1 MSGLIFN
8 FRIRLV
14 IISSFQIMKK
24 KTKIIL
30 YGTLA
35 IVLSAIF
42 IIPRIGSPDRE
53 SAGNKRSTGQSAN
66 TSFSVKGLIV
76 SMQDISNEIS
86 SIGTALASEEVEIK
100 SETTGRVTNISFKEG
115 SFVSKGQ
122 LLVKINDSELQA
134 QLSKAKSRLKLLQDR
149 EERQRVLYEKQLSS
163 KEDYDVAL
171 NELNALRSDIELLN
185 VQISKTE
192 IRAPFSGKIGIRNIS
207 EGAYVS
213 PSTVIANLQNLSQ
226 IKIDFTIPEKYATL
240 IKQNDNIKFRP
251 VNEKEY
257 LNGKVYAIEPKI
269 NRATRT
275 ILVRGIYSNAGNK
288 VIPGSFLDVKLELQK
303 IKNAVLI
310 PSYALIHDIKGE
322 MIFQYKGG
330 RAIQQMVETA
340 LRTESNVQVTSG
352 IKPGDTIITSGIL
365 QLKNNIKVN
374 ISSLE

>member
-1 MSGLIFN
+1 
-8 FRIRLV
+8 
-14 IISSFQIMKK
+14 MKK

-42 IIPRIGSPDRE
+42 IIPRISSPDRE
-53 SAGNKRSTGQSAN
+53 SAGNKRSTGLSAN

-76 SMQDISNEIS
+76 TMQDISNEIS